1 MQISAIN
8 PSTFLLFEAVLGGPL
23 IENRVDSKGRLLGI
37 NLDLN
42 HDDKRYTFLPLG
54 SLKERLEHFQIFK
67 YVFCTFSIYVRY
79 FTFVSIPL
87 VRGRRDD
94 C

>member
-1 MQISAIN
+1 MVKTIN
-8 PSTFLLFEAVLGGPL
+8 GNGVRFLGMNLGCYH
-23 IENRVDSKGRLLGI
+23 EDANVKYR
-37 NLDLN
+37 
-42 HDDKRYTFLPLG
+42 FLPQKL
-54 SLKERLEHFQIFK
+54 LHERLKHFQILK